1 MFRIAYI
8 EETNMSVFSNL
19 IQSGSIS
26 TNNNRH
32 TITLTVEGDGESS
45 QIYYIVISCP
55 DLQIE

>member
-45 QIYYIVISCP
+45 QIYYIVIPCP
-55 DLQIE
+55 DLQIA